1 MVLFTTDAGQAE
13 AIDSTTVANGKFRLQ
28 GVLDAPRNCRVAV
41 YLDPENQIGRAH
53 V

>member
-41 YLDPENQIGRAH
+41 YLDPETGRTGT
-53 V
+53 